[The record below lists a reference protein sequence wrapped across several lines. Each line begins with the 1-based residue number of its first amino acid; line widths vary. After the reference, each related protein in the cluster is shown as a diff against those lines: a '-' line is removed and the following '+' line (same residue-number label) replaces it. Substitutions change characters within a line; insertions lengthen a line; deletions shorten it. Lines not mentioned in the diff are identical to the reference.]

1 MVHPICPP
9 RLRCPHWTRVC
20 LAALTRRV
28 KSGLWWA
35 RMSGVRSWGTGN
47 PRVAR
52 GHRQPCRFPVLP
64 PLHLGQRLTLR
75 TGAIATGM
83 IGVPR
88 KPPGGTGFGVPAE
101 LRRPAGL
108 ESVHHLLRRGRD
120 GMRTAVALPIEAE
133 DLGDFPPWG
142 AGQSLVCGGIERLRR
157 GPGWVPAGQEVA
169 WAAARRQRLAGDPE
183 IPGGG
188 IERLRPQPPLD
199 RPDIAPRFQQVGRTT
214 MAQRMEA
221 VAGRDACGPLRVIV
235 DFLGCADGH
244 RRVGI
249 EARQQPRR
257 RSGELPVGAQ
267 GGQQAGGE
275 QRGTILAPCAR
286 FDPDQPALT
295 CNVRALQ
302 ADDCTDAQAR
312 GLGRH
317 QEHTVSGVFGAR
329 G

>member
-142 AGQSLVCGGIERLRR
+142 AGLAQGCRPWAVVGMRR
-157 GPGWVPAGQEVA
+157 HRATPA
-169 WAAARRQRLAGDPE
+169 WAG
-183 IPGGG
+183 
-188 IERLRPQPPLD
+188 
-199 RPDIAPRFQQVGRTT
+199 VG
-214 MAQRMEA
+214 
-221 VAGRDACGPLRVIV
+221 
-235 DFLGCADGH
+235 
-244 RRVGI
+244 
-249 EARQQPRR
+249 PRR
-257 RSGELPVGAQ
+257 
-267 GGQQAGGE
+267 AGGRMGCGSSPE
-275 QRGTILAPCAR
+275 AG
-286 FDPDQPALT
+286 
-295 CNVRALQ
+295 
-302 ADDCTDAQAR
+302 
-312 GLGRH
+312 G
-317 QEHTVSGVFGAR
+317 
-329 G
+329 